1 MQITDVRVRKVSKEG
16 KMKAVVSITLDN
28 EFVVHDILAAAAAAG
43 PFGAEVVPV
52 ARQDYNKPL
61 AVLAGL
67 DDDPGTVLPFN
78 GGPLGGRMVVLC
90 GLEDQ
95 VDCLLPALRQAGIG
109 RDCLKAVLT
118 PHNRTWTAVKLY
130 QELLREHQAM
140 NGR

>member
-1 MQITDVRVRKVSKEG
+1 MSRKLLLFGFEELP
-16 KMKAVVSITLDN
+16 T
-28 EFVVHDILAAAAAAG
+28 ILAAAAAAG

-61 AVLAGL
+61 AVLAWPVLPCTGL

-95 VDCLLPALRQAGIG
+95 VDRLLPALRQAGIG

>member
-1 MQITDVRVRKVSKEG
+1 MSG
-16 KMKAVVSITLDN
+16 KLLLFGFEELPT
-28 EFVVHDILAAAAAAG
+28 ILAAVAAAG

-67 DDDPGTVLPFN
+67 DDDPGTLLPFT
-78 GGPLGGRMVVLC
+78 GGPLGGRMVVFC

-95 VDCLLPALRQAGIG
+95 MDALLPALRQAGIG
-109 RDCLKAVLT
+109 PDCLKAVLT
-118 PHNRTWTAVKLY
+118 PHNRTWNAIKLH

>member
-1 MQITDVRVRKVSKEG
+1 MSRKLLLFGFEELP
-16 KMKAVVSITLDN
+16 T
-28 EFVVHDILAAAAAAG
+28 ILAAAAAAG

-61 AVLAGL
+61 AVL
-67 DDDPGTVLPFN
+67 
-78 GGPLGGRMVVLC
+78 GGRMVVLC

-95 VDCLLPALRQAGIG
+95 VDCLLPALSQAGIG

>member
-1 MQITDVRVRKVSKEG
+1 MSRKLLLFGFEELP
-16 KMKAVVSITLDN
+16 T
-28 EFVVHDILAAAAAAG
+28 ILAAAAAAG

-95 VDCLLPALRQAGIG
+95 VDRLLPALSQAGIG
-109 RDCLKAVLT
+109 WDCLKAVLT

>member
-1 MQITDVRVRKVSKEG
+1 MSRKLLLFGFEELP
-16 KMKAVVSITLDN
+16 T
-28 EFVVHDILAAAAAAG
+28 ILAAAAAAG

-61 AVLAGL
+61 AVL
-67 DDDPGTVLPFN
+67 PFN

-95 VDCLLPALRQAGIG
+95 VDCLLPALSQAGIG